1 MVHLSNHEKETAQPL
16 YFKIKSKL
24 LEAIASGQ
32 LQPGDRVSSERE
44 LTDQF
49 GVSRMTARQ
58 ALVELE
64 LQGYLQR
71 VQGKGTFVNT
81 PKLEQP
87 LLSLTSFTED
97 MLRRGMIPGS
107 QLLVAE
113 ETPAGRRASQML
125 NIRETDPV
133 VRLERLRLAGG
144 DPMALEIVHLPA
156 ALVPGLLQSNL
167 TGSVYRLLAES
178 YGINLARASQSLEA
192 VAARAYEEKILGV
205 KEGTPLL
212 MMERVAYDELG
223 RTVEYTKS
231 LYRGDRYRFT
241 TELSRQAQGRV

>member
-1 MVHLSNHEKETAQPL
+1 MTEVAHLSSETAQPL
-16 YFKIKSKL
+16 YFQIKSKL

-32 LQPGDRVSSERE
+32 LQPGDRVPSERE
-44 LTDQF
+44 LTEQF

-97 MLRRGMIPGS
+97 MLRRGLIPGS
-107 QLLVAE
+107 RLLAAE
-113 ETPAGRRASQML
+113 EVPAGRRASQML
-125 NIRETDPV
+125 NIREADPV
-133 VRLERLRLAGG
+133 IRLERLRLAGG

-156 ALVPGLLQSNL
+156 DLVPGILDGNL
-167 TGSVYRLLAES
+167 TGSVYRQLSEI
-178 YGINLARASQSLEA
+178 YGIQLARATQSLEA

-205 KEGTPLL
+205 REGTPLL
-212 MMERVAYDELG
+212 MMERVAYDIQG

-241 TELSRQAQGRV
+241 TELSRQAPARP